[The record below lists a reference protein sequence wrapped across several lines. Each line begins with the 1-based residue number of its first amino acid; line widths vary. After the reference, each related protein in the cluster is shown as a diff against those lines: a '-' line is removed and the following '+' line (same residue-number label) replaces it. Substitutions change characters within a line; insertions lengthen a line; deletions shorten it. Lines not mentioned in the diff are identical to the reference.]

1 MSLLGE
7 PDVYKAMGVRRVI
20 NCMGSIS
27 LLGASS
33 TSPRIVQAMQQAGN
47 QYAEMHELM
56 NRAGEIISDTLGV
69 EATAMTTGGTGGL
82 VLSFAAVMTGT
93 DQEKIARIPDT
104 EGMKN
109 EVILQGP
116 DPWHFTRAVTQ
127 TGAKIAR
134 AGGSEMCTPE
144 DIEAAIGPSTA
155 AMVWCIGTS
164 KSAPEGALV
173 PMETMGEIARKHSVP
188 FIVDGAGI
196 YPPEEMRRIAQ
207 AGDLVCFGSKYIG
220 GPNSAGYVCGRKDLI
235 EAVGLQGYIAWM
247 EYRGQGLDGGI
258 GRAFKFDRSEVVA
271 AVLSLD
277 EWFELDHEALAEES
291 ITKLKI
297 IEDRLKDVEH
307 VRTEL
312 RSVPEERTSELAV
325 VPDADALGKTAQDIA
340 IELAQHDPAVWVE
353 WAPTERD
360 EIVVRATWG
369 HLNEGEEEIAAQ
381 RLREVLT
388 GDGRPSMDDVIYHP
402 AFYLR

>member
-1 MSLLGE
+1 MSLLDE
-7 PDVYKAMGVRRVI
+7 QDVYKAMGVRRVI
-20 NCMGSIS
+20 NCMGSVS

-56 NRAGEIISDTLGV
+56 NRAGEIISETLGA
-69 EATAMTTGGTGGL
+69 EATAITTGGTGGL
-82 VLSFAAVMTGT
+82 VLSTAAVMTGT

-109 EVILQGP
+109 EVLLQGP

-134 AGGSEMCTPE
+134 AGGSERCTPE

-155 AMVWCIGTS
+155 AMVWCIQTS
-164 KSAPEGALV
+164 KRAPEGALV

-188 FIVDGAGI
+188 FIIDGAGDH
-196 YPPEEMRRIAQ
+196 PPEEMRRVAQ
-207 AGDLVCFGSKYIG
+207 LGDLVCFGSKYIG

-247 EYRGQGLDGGI
+247 EFRGQGLDGGI

-271 AVLSLD
+271 AVLSLQ
-277 EWFELDHEALAEES
+277 EWFELDHSALAEDS
-291 ITKLKI
+291 KTKLKF
-297 IEDRLKDVEH
+297 IEDRLGDVEH
-307 VRTEL
+307 VKTEL
-312 RSVPEERTSELAV
+312 GESVEDGTYELAI
-325 VPDADALGKTAQDIA
+325 VPDNALGKTAQDIA
-340 IELAQHDPAVWVE
+340 IELAQHDPAVWVS
-353 WAPTERD
+353 WAPDERD
-360 EIVVRATWG
+360 RITVRATWG
-369 HLNEGEEEIAAQ
+369 HLRDGEEEIAAE

-388 GDGRPSMDDVIYHP
+388 GDGRSSMDDVIYHP
-402 AFYLR
+402 AFYLK